1 MRDFYLLVGFSKSP
15 FIALLLPP
23 FYSDDD
29 HPGGRV
35 LEKGA
40 SIEDAELPL
49 STTLLLSSDV
59 LMTKFSLGIDW
70 SILRRGKV

>member
-1 MRDFYLLVGFSKSP
+1 MVSANLH
-15 FIALLLPP
+15 LLPL
-23 FYSDDD
+23 FSLLFGDDD
-29 HPGGRV
+29 PLGGRV

-40 SIEDAELPL
+40 SIEEAEELPL
-49 STTLLLSSDV
+49 NTTLLLLSDV